1 MNNKLKD
8 VLTIEEEKLREL
20 LSLLDKQHKLILNK
34 DIFGMESIVEE
45 IQVKNKEVAEAEVE
59 RRRFLGNTSIRD
71 YINNSNSEDLDN
83 LYRSIQRLLNEMILQ
98 KDTNEL
104 LIKQQLS
111 FTNKL
116 LNLMNPK
123 KDVTTYN
130 SYGNIK
136 R

>member
-1 MNNKLKD
+1 MSDKLKD
-8 VLTIEEEKLREL
+8 VLIFEEEKLKEL

-34 DIFGMESIVEE
+34 DIFGMESVAEE
-45 IQVKNKEVAEAEVE
+45 IRVKNKEVAEAEVD
-59 RRRFLGNTSIRD
+59 RRRYLGNTSIRD
-71 YINNSNSEDLDN
+71 YITNSNNNDLDN
-83 LYRSIQRLLNEMILQ
+83 IYRRIQKLLNEMIIQ

-116 LNLMNPK
+116 LNLINPK

-130 SYGNIK
+130 SYGNI
-136 R
+136 RR

>member
-8 VLTIEEEKLREL
+8 VLALEEERLREL

-34 DIFGMESIVEE
+34 DIFGMESVAEE
-45 IQVKNKEVAEAEVE
+45 IKVKNKEVAEAEVN
-59 RRRFLGNTSIRD
+59 RRRFLGNTSIKD
-71 YINNSNSEDLDN
+71 YITNSNSNDLDN
-83 LYRSIQRLLNEMILQ
+83 LYRGIQRLLNEMILQ

-116 LNLMNPK
+116 LNLINPS
-123 KDVTTYN
+123 KDASTYN